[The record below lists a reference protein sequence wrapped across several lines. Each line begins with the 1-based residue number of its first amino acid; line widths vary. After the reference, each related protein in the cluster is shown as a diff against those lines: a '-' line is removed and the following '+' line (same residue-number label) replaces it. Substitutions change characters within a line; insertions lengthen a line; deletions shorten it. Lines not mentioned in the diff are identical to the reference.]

1 MYFMNEHQVHI
12 LGSKLD
18 LFNRE
23 EVFALL
29 RQRLAERKQT
39 HVITL
44 NPEIC
49 LYALRHEGYQKF
61 LNRSDLTVADGIG
74 LRFAALILGI
84 KRTKRVTGRMVIDML
99 CRIAVEDGKSIYLL
113 GAGEGVAEK
122 TAKALQ
128 SRYVSLRIAGAE
140 AGPASDAFVMKDG
153 ALQKRIHASGADIVF
168 VAFGA
173 PKQEQWIAA
182 NRSDLSNV
190 SVFVGVGGL
199 FDYEAG
205 AVPRPPLF
213 VQKAGLEWL
222 YRLLTQPRRFTRI
235 WRATVVFLLTA
246 LIWKFRILFNFRR
259 NVVAMIV
266 AADRSRVLV
275 ASPWWSDDIRWQFPQ
290 GGIDR
295 AETAEDAVFREMSEE
310 LGTDDFK
317 VLAHLPRAH
326 QYIWPRWYR
335 FVKGYRGQIQ
345 DLFILSFTGTDDQFQ
360 LGKTNELKRWQWV
373 PIEKVVEILAPS
385 RRVIGSL
392 AVDAFRRLSGQAKR

>member
-1 MYFMNEHQVHI
+1 MNKHQVHI

-18 LFNRE
+18 LFTRE

-29 RQRLAERKQT
+29 RQHVIERKQT

-49 LYALRHEGYQKF
+49 LYALRDEGYQKF
-61 LNRSDLTVADGIG
+61 LNRSDLTVADGVG
-74 LRFAALILGI
+74 LRFAAFILGI
-84 KRTKRVTGRMVIDML
+84 KQPKRVTGRTVIDML
-99 CRIAVEDGKSIYLL
+99 CRIAVEEGKSIYLL
-113 GAGEGVAEK
+113 GAGEGVAK
-122 TAKALQ
+122 QTATALQ
-128 SRYVSLRIAGAE
+128 SRYASLRIAGAE
-140 AGPASDAFVMKDG
+140 AGPAPDAFVMKDE
-153 ALQKRIHASGADIVF
+153 ALLKRIQASGADIVL

-182 NRSDLSNV
+182 NRGDLSNV
-190 SVFVGVGGL
+190 SIFVGVGGL

-235 WRATVVFLLTA
+235 WRATVVFLTMAFL
-246 LIWKFRILFNFRR
+246 WKLRILFRFRQ

-266 AADRSRVLV
+266 DADRSRVLV
-275 ASPWWSDDIRWQFPQ
+275 ASPWWSEDIRWQFPQ
-290 GGIDR
+290 GGVDR
-295 AETAEDAVFREMSEE
+295 TETAKDAVFREMREE

-326 QYIWPRWYR
+326 QYVWPRWYR
-335 FVKGYRGQIQ
+335 FVKGIKGR
-345 DLFILSFTGTDDQFQ
+345 FRTCLSC
-360 LGKTNELKRWQWV
+360 LLLEKTNNFSWE
-373 PIEKVVEILAPS
+373 
-385 RRVIGSL
+385 RRMS
-392 AVDAFRRLSGQAKR
+392 

>member
-1 MYFMNEHQVHI
+1 MNKHQVHI

-18 LFNRE
+18 LFTRE

-29 RQRLAERKQT
+29 RQHVIERKQT

-49 LYALRHEGYQKF
+49 LYALRDEGYQKF
-61 LNRSDLTVADGIG
+61 LNRSDLTVADGVG
-74 LRFAALILGI
+74 LRFAAFILGI
-84 KRTKRVTGRMVIDML
+84 KQPKRVTGRTVIDML
-99 CRIAVEDGKSIYLL
+99 CRIAVEEGKSIYLL
-113 GAGEGVAEK
+113 GAGEGVAK
-122 TAKALQ
+122 QTATALQ
-128 SRYVSLRIAGAE
+128 SRYASLRIAGAE
-140 AGPASDAFVMKDG
+140 AGPAPDAFVMKDE
-153 ALQKRIHASGADIVF
+153 ALLKRIQASGADIVL

-182 NRSDLSNV
+182 NRGDLSNV
-190 SVFVGVGGL
+190 SIFVGVGGL

-235 WRATVVFLLTA
+235 WRATVVFLTMAFL
-246 LIWKFRILFNFRR
+246 WKLRILFRFRQ

-266 AADRSRVLV
+266 DADRSRVLV
-275 ASPWWSDDIRWQFPQ
+275 ASPWWSEDIRWQFPQ
-290 GGIDR
+290 GGVDR
-295 AETAEDAVFREMSEE
+295 TETAKDAVFREMREE

-326 QYIWPRWYR
+326 QYVWPRWYR
-335 FVKGYRGQIQ
+335 FVKGYKGQIQ
-345 DLFILSFTGTDDQFQ
+345 DLFILSFTGKDEQFQ
-360 LGKTNELKRWQWV
+360 LGKTNELTRWQWV
-373 PIEKVVEILAPS
+373 PIEKVLEILAPS
-385 RRVIGSL
+385 RRVIGTL
-392 AVDAFRRLSGQAKR
+392 ALEAFRALSGKQTR